1 MKHVFT
7 SGEGDQKQFL
17 EFYDRL
23 KDLNDEKLIEAYY
36 RQMRLGM
43 TGVHAQAVYVLA
55 LRKVMK
61 DRFGKDF
68 ISFERG
74 MIDLG

>member
-7 SGEGDQKQFL
+7 SGEGDQKLFL

-23 KDLNDEKLIEAYY
+23 KNLNDEGLIEAYH

-55 LRKVMK
+55 LKKVMK
-61 DRFGKDF
+61 GRFGKDF
-68 ISFERG
+68 IPLEG
-74 MIDLG
+74 GVIDLG

>member
-1 MKHVFT
+1 MKHVFS
-7 SGEGDQKQFL
+7 SGKGDQKLLL
-17 EFYDRL
+17 EFYDSL
-23 KDLNDEKLIEAYY
+23 KDLTDERLIEAYHK
-36 RQMRLGM
+36 QMRLGM

-68 ISFERG
+68 ISFEEG
-74 MIDLG
+74 VLGLG

>member
-7 SGEGDQKQFL
+7 SRAGDQKLFAG
-17 EFYDRL
+17 FYDSL
-23 KDLNDEKLIEAYY
+23 KDLNDKGLIERYH
-36 RQMRLGM
+36 RQMKLGL

-61 DRFGKDF
+61 DRFGKDL
-68 ISFERG
+68 IPFEG
-74 MIDLG
+74 GVLDLE

>member
-7 SGEGDQKQFL
+7 SGKGDQKLFL
-17 EFYDRL
+17 EFYDSL
-23 KDLNDEKLIEAYY
+23 KDLTDESLIEAYHK
-36 RQMRLGM
+36 QMRLGM

-68 ISFERG
+68 ISFEG
-74 MIDLG
+74 GVLDLG

>member
-7 SGEGDQKQFL
+7 SWEGDQELFL
-17 EFYDRL
+17 TYYDRL
-23 KDLNDEKLIEAYY
+23 KALNDEGLIEAYH
-36 RQMRLGM
+36 RQMKLGM

-55 LRKVMK
+55 LKKVMK

-68 ISFERG
+68 IPVAG
-74 MIDLG
+74 GIIDLG

>member
-7 SGEGDQKQFL
+7 SREGDQNQFL
-17 EFYDRL
+17 EYYDRL
-23 KDLNDEKLIEAYY
+23 KELSDERLIKTYY
-36 RQMRLGM
+36 MEVKVGM

-68 ISFERG
+68 ISFEG
-74 MIDLG
+74 GALDLE

>member
-7 SGEGDQKQFL
+7 SGEGDQNLFL
-17 EFYDRL
+17 EFYDSL
-23 KDLNDEKLIEAYY
+23 KNHNDEGLIEAYH

-68 ISFERG
+68 ISFEAG
-74 MIDLG
+74 VLDLG